1 VFVRDRV
8 ARTTERVSVSTTGIE
23 ANRHSDLDAISP
35 DGRFVVFSSL
45 ASNLVPADTN
55 RQEDV
60 FVRDRLTGTTERVSV
75 GNGGEQA
82 RGRSDWGSISA
93 DGRFVA
99 FHSSASNLVA
109 GDTNKRWDVFVR
121 DRLTGTTERV
131 SVNGG
136 GKQGNRSSRAPKV
149 SGDGRFVA
157 FNSTAS
163 NLVAHDTNKTSDV
176 FVRDRLNGTTER
188 VSVNSAAKQAKG
200 KSFGRSTT
208 PDMRFVAFDSL
219 ASNLVPRDKNKTWDV
234 FLRDRLTGTTE
245 LVSAARTKR

>member
-1 VFVRDRV
+1 VPVSRGWFLAGVVSIVLIVVAVVSARPRVGAAGVR
-8 ARTTERVSVSTTGIE
+8 SPKGSTR
-23 ANRHSDLDAISP
+23 AA
-35 DGRFVVFSSL
+35 V
-45 ASNLVPADTN
+45 
-55 RQEDV
+55 
-60 FVRDRLTGTTERVSV
+60 
-75 GNGGEQA
+75 
-82 RGRSDWGSISA
+82 SA

-99 FHSSASNLVA
+99 F
-109 GDTNKRWDVFVR
+109 
-121 DRLTGTTERV
+121 E
-131 SVNGG
+131 
-136 GKQGNRSSRAPKV
+136 
-149 SGDGRFVA
+149 
-157 FNSTAS
+157 STAS
-163 NLVAHDTNKTSDV
+163 NLVAHDTSVWRDVFVRDRLRRKTVLVSVSRTGKPGNSISSSPSISADGRFVFFTSDASNLVAGDTNQTWDV